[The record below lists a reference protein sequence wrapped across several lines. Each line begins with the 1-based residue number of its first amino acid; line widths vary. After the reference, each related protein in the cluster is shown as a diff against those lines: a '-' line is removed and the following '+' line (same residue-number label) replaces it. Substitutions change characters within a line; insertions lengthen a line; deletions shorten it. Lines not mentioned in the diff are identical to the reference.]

1 MIWRWFTNG
10 MRPPRPGRAPSVEA
24 ALAAGSDGER
34 LAALAELVAE
44 RDASLSAAAAA
55 AVRDLVA
62 EYGPGALPRLDASVR
77 GWHAWVGGF
86 WHRNPDAVRRLTL
99 APADAEPAVLEELF
113 AAHALPHVRRNA
125 LLLLARRGK
134 WSGIVHLLRALRD
147 GDVSVAEMARA
158 DLTRWRRTFNRT
170 FVQPSPEERERVR
183 AAVDA
188 SAGELDASTLEWLR
202 FAAS

>member
-86 WHRNPDAVRRLTL
+86 WHRNSDAVRRLTL
-99 APADAEPAVLEELF
+99 APADAEPGKSTF
-113 AAHALPHVRRNA
+113 
-125 LLLLARRGK
+125 ARRHFLPTEVLSSDFCRG
-134 WSGIVHLLRALRD
+134 WWRRRERPGGHRRRLRRAALR
-147 GDVSVAEMARA
+147 RA
-158 DLTRWRRTFNRT
+158 
-170 FVQPSPEERERVR
+170 Q
-183 AAVDA
+183 AAG
-188 SAGELDASTLEWLR
+188 AGG
-202 FAAS
+202 